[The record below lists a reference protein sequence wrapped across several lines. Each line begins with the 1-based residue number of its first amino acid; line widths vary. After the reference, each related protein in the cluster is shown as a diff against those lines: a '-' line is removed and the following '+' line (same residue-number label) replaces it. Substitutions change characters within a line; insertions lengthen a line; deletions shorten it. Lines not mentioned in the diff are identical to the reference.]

1 LMLVHLRDE
10 CRITSVLRVEM
21 HEPLTNTYKLVIIQ
35 MRRPNEA
42 EVWRALH
49 AACSFHPGV
58 GKIVVAVDEDIDP
71 SNEAAVFWAMC
82 YRMKPHKDVH
92 IVPGMEKGHAP
103 PFLYE
108 HETKG
113 TDVVSY
119 HLPADESAML
129 CNAILKEPFPPVSLP
144 KREYMENAKKIWEE
158 LELPKLRP
166 QMPWFGYS
174 LGQWS
179 EELDHEAELAVQ
191 GRHFETGE
199 KLKAGRVKVR

>member
-1 LMLVHLRDE
+1 MIGLMLVHLRDE

-82 YRMKPHKDVH
+82 YRMKPHKRFKPIRRTNVR
-92 IVPGMEKGHAP
+92 PPREKRITRISV
-103 PFLYE
+103 F
-108 HETKG
+108 
-113 TDVVSY
+113 
-119 HLPADESAML
+119 
-129 CNAILKEPFPPVSLP
+129 
-144 KREYMENAKKIWEE
+144 
-158 LELPKLRP
+158 
-166 QMPWFGYS
+166 
-174 LGQWS
+174 
-179 EELDHEAELAVQ
+179 
-191 GRHFETGE
+191 
-199 KLKAGRVKVR
+199 